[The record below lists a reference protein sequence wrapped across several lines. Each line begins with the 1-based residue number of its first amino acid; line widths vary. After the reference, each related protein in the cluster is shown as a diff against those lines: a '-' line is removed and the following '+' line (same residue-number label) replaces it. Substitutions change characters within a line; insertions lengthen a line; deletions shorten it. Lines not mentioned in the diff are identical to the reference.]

1 MQYPLISE
9 YMAAIRDAHDNL
21 EQLSHLVPVM
31 DKYGEPY
38 RSGGAFA
45 VVFKMQDEQ
54 TGKCYA
60 LKCFTEEQ
68 EGRAEAYRQIAEELE
83 FVDSPY
89 VTSVKYLENEL
100 FVDSSCGD
108 DEFPVL
114 LMDWVEGDTMEAY
127 IAAYHG
133 DSHAMS
139 MLCYRFCKLAAWL
152 RSQPFAHGD
161 IKPDN
166 IMVRP
171 DGTLTLVDYDGMFVP
186 AMKGQKSPT
195 IGTKDFSH
203 PLRTIDDFDETIDDF
218 ALASIALSLKAISL
232 DASLLE
238 QYGAPDRLLFSATDY
253 LNLSTSKAFA
263 ALQSLLADEEMQTL
277 LSMFLLAN
285 AKKYLSM
292 CSFRLFSVQ
301 KPKEEEVWSTEVTKE
316 DLENAVEDES
326 AVKYSKDW
334 KRLLRAPTELRG
346 EYAIREGVK
355 AIGDNAFYN
364 CNKLMKKTILIVC
377 LGLVSLGLQAQ
388 SISLAG
394 EWNVELG
401 KSGSAFAKSKRASQG
416 EVKRAIL
423 PGTIDTN
430 HLGFAPKD
438 TMETTHLTRL
448 YAYKGAARYSRTIN
462 IPKDWKK
469 KPVELFLERTRPTWV
484 YVDGEL
490 VDSCNF
496 ISTPQ
501 RYLLPKKVKPG
512 KHLLEIV
519 VDNGRGVPDQV
530 YGSSHAYTEDT
541 QTNWNG
547 IIGEIRL
554 EVKSEERRV
563 KKQRSESEGKA
574 NSNVLPDFA
583 KDFHIEGA
591 HFYANGHRIFLR
603 GKHDAAVWPLTGH
616 VEMSVEGWMKYL
628 GTCKEYGI
636 NHVRFHSWCPPEAAF
651 VAADSLGIYLQPE
664 LPFWGSFDKKDEKL
678 MTFLHQEGVNILR
691 EYGHHP
697 SFRMMALGN
706 ELWGDID
713 KMKEFVDD
721 FRKIAPDKYYTFGS
735 NYYLGY
741 QGIKEGMDY
750 FTTCRIG
757 GEGWGKYNTHTR
769 GSFSFADAY
778 DGGMINHFHPNSTM
792 NFDEACD
799 KAGIPIISHE
809 TGQFQTYPDYREMK
823 KYTGVLHPYNFEVFR
838 KRLAAAGM
846 LSQADDFHKASG
858 LWSVKLYK
866 ADIEMDLRTRNM
878 AGFQL
883 LDIQD
888 YPGQGSAFVG
898 ILDAFMESKGIT
910 TPEEWRQ
917 WCSPVV
923 PLLEMKKFSFEDGEK
938 IQAKVK
944 VANYGGSSLKGK
956 KLKWH
961 LAAENGLFCMD
972 DGTFSTKDGEV
983 RKNVGDLMAE
993 DEGVLNIFSYDEGL
1007 VDVGELNG
1015 VFHVQKPT
1023 KLLLTLNIEGT
1034 EARNSYE
1041 LWVYPKK
1048 ALEKKGVI
1056 IAKDL
1061 NQEVV
1066 KVLEKGGKVLWMPTA
1081 SSHFVAA
1088 DDTLSQADNATPYT
1102 VGGLF
1107 QTDYWNYRMFKTIC
1121 ENNKKKVSPG
1131 TLGILTDPEH
1141 PIYKGFP
1148 TEMHTNWQWFPVIK
1162 ESHPLVLDNFAK
1174 DYRPIVQ
1181 VIDNIERNHKLGLV
1195 MEWKVGA
1202 GKLLVCMSDLE
1213 KAAKYPEGKAFYQ
1226 SVIDYMRSASFN
1238 PSAEITVDEL
1248 KKKLAEKP
1256 RQVSLKELNNISQ
1269 Y

>member
-1 MQYPLISE
+1 
-9 YMAAIRDAHDNL
+9 
-21 EQLSHLVPVM
+21 
-31 DKYGEPY
+31 
-38 RSGGAFA
+38 
-45 VVFKMQDEQ
+45 
-54 TGKCYA
+54 
-60 LKCFTEEQ
+60 
-68 EGRAEAYRQIAEELE
+68 
-83 FVDSPY
+83 
-89 VTSVKYLENEL
+89 
-100 FVDSSCGD
+100 
-108 DEFPVL
+108 
-114 LMDWVEGDTMEAY
+114 
-127 IAAYHG
+127 
-133 DSHAMS
+133 
-139 MLCYRFCKLAAWL
+139 
-152 RSQPFAHGD
+152 
-161 IKPDN
+161 
-166 IMVRP
+166 
-171 DGTLTLVDYDGMFVP
+171 
-186 AMKGQKSPT
+186 
-195 IGTKDFSH
+195 
-203 PLRTIDDFDETIDDF
+203 
-218 ALASIALSLKAISL
+218 
-232 DASLLE
+232 
-238 QYGAPDRLLFSATDY
+238 
-253 LNLSTSKAFA
+253 
-263 ALQSLLADEEMQTL
+263 
-277 LSMFLLAN
+277 
-285 AKKYLSM
+285 
-292 CSFRLFSVQ
+292 
-301 KPKEEEVWSTEVTKE
+301 
-316 DLENAVEDES
+316 
-326 AVKYSKDW
+326 
-334 KRLLRAPTELRG
+334 
-346 EYAIREGVK
+346 
-355 AIGDNAFYN
+355 
-364 CNKLMKKTILIVC
+364 MKKSILIVC
-377 LGLVSLGLQAQ
+377 LGLMSLGLQAQ

-469 KPVELFLERTRPTWV
+469 KSVELFLERTRPTWV

-519 VDNGRGVPDQV
+519 VDNGRGVPEQV

-554 EVKSEERRV
+554 EVKSEERRM
-563 KKQRSESEGKA
+563 K

-583 KDFHIEGA
+583 KDFHIKGT

-616 VEMSVEGWMKYL
+616 VEMSVEGWMKYF

-664 LPFWGSFDKKDEKL
+664 LPFWGSFDKKDERL
-678 MTFLHQEGVNILR
+678 MAFLHQEGENILR

-713 KMKEFVDD
+713 KMKELVDD

-838 KRLAAAGM
+838 RRLAAAGM

-923 PLLEMKKFSFEDGEK
+923 PLLEMKKFCFEDGEK

-944 VANYGGSSLKGK
+944 VANYGGTSLYGK
-956 KLKWH
+956 KLMWKI
-961 LAAENGLFCMD
+961 
-972 DGTFSTKDGEV
+972 
-983 RKNVGDLMAE
+983 GDA
-993 DEGVLNIFSYDEGL
+993 EGVMNIFTYDEGL
-1007 VDVGELNG
+1007 IDVGILDEEISADKPAKLN
-1015 VFHVQKPT
+1015 VS
-1023 KLLLTLNIEGT
+1023 LNIEGT

-1048 ALEKKGVI
+1048 ALEKKGII
-1056 IAKDL
+1056 IARDL

-1131 TLGILTDPEH
+1131 TLGILTNPEH
-1141 PIYKGFP
+1141 PIFKGFP
-1148 TEMHTNWQWFPVIK
+1148 TEMRTNWQWFPVIK

-1226 SVIDYMRSASFN
+1226 SVIDYMRSADFN

>member
-1 MQYPLISE
+1 MRRIVLI
-9 YMAAIRDAHDNL
+9 
-21 EQLSHLVPVM
+21 
-31 DKYGEPY
+31 
-38 RSGGAFA
+38 
-45 VVFKMQDEQ
+45 
-54 TGKCYA
+54 
-60 LKCFTEEQ
+60 
-68 EGRAEAYRQIAEELE
+68 
-83 FVDSPY
+83 
-89 VTSVKYLENEL
+89 
-100 FVDSSCGD
+100 
-108 DEFPVL
+108 
-114 LMDWVEGDTMEAY
+114 
-127 IAAYHG
+127 
-133 DSHAMS
+133 
-139 MLCYRFCKLAAWL
+139 
-152 RSQPFAHGD
+152 
-161 IKPDN
+161 
-166 IMVRP
+166 
-171 DGTLTLVDYDGMFVP
+171 
-186 AMKGQKSPT
+186 
-195 IGTKDFSH
+195 
-203 PLRTIDDFDETIDDF
+203 
-218 ALASIALSLKAISL
+218 
-232 DASLLE
+232 
-238 QYGAPDRLLFSATDY
+238 
-253 LNLSTSKAFA
+253 
-263 ALQSLLADEEMQTL
+263 
-277 LSMFLLAN
+277 
-285 AKKYLSM
+285 
-292 CSFRLFSVQ
+292 
-301 KPKEEEVWSTEVTKE
+301 
-316 DLENAVEDES
+316 
-326 AVKYSKDW
+326 
-334 KRLLRAPTELRG
+334 
-346 EYAIREGVK
+346 
-355 AIGDNAFYN
+355 
-364 CNKLMKKTILIVC
+364 
-377 LGLVSLGLQAQ
+377 VSLGLMSLSMQAQ

-394 EWNVELG
+394 EWQVELG
-401 KSGSAFAKSKRASQG
+401 ESKSAFAKGKRVVTDAA
-416 EVKRAIL
+416 KRAIL

-519 VDNGRGVPDQV
+519 VDNGRGVPEQV

-547 IIGEIRL
+547 IIGRIEL
-554 EVKSEERRV
+554 QLVSSTDCKSTETLAGAISS
-563 KKQRSESEGKA
+563 RSVASLAGA
-574 NSNVLPDFA
+574 LPSRSVASPSALQMPDFA
-583 KDFHIEGA
+583 KNFHIEGA
-591 HFYANGHRIFLR
+591 HFYANGHQIFLR

-664 LPFWGSFDKKDEKL
+664 LPFWGSFDKKDERL
-678 MTFLHQEGVNILR
+678 MAFLHQEGENILR

-741 QGIKEGMDY
+741 QGIKEGMNY

-838 KRLAAAGM
+838 RRLAAAGM

-923 PLLEMKKFSFEDGEK
+923 PLLEMKKFCFEDGEK
-938 IQAKVK
+938 IQAKVT
-944 VANYGGSSLKGK
+944 VANYGGSSLYGK
-956 KLKWH
+956 KLKW
-961 LAAENGLFCMD
+961 
-972 DGTFSTKDGEV
+972 KI
-983 RKNVGDLMAE
+983 GDA
-993 DEGVLNIFSYDEGL
+993 EGVMNIFTYDEGL
-1007 VDVGELNG
+1007 IDVGVLDEEISAD
-1015 VFHVQKPT
+1015 KPT
-1023 KLLLTLNIEGT
+1023 KLNVSLNIEET
-1034 EARNSYE
+1034 EARNSYDF
-1041 LWVYPKK
+1041 WVYPKK

-1061 NQEVV
+1061 NQKVV
-1066 KVLEKGGKVLWMPTA
+1066 KVLEHGGKVLWMPTA

-1131 TLGILTDPEH
+1131 TLGILTNPEL
-1141 PIYKGFP
+1141 PIFKGFP

-1174 DYRPIVQ
+1174 DYRPVVQ

-1226 SVIDYMRSASFN
+1226 SVIDYMRSADFN
-1238 PSAEITVDEL
+1238 PQVKMTASDLL
-1248 KKKLAEKP
+1248 KTLKEEP
-1256 RQVSLKELNNISQ
+1256 RKVSLKELNNISQ